1 MAILFRS
8 ASFLVGVLCMKYRR
22 RFQIIADI
30 ISVAENGAKKT
41 RIMYFANLSYKLLT
55 KYLEDTVKVGFIQ
68 ADDSGYKTTGK
79 GRLFLEKYAQF
90 SSKYSKFVND
100 LEALKFEMEVLERM
114 CTEGHNRSRS
124 NNSRRKISEIL
135 T

>member
-1 MAILFRS
+1 
-8 ASFLVGVLCMKYRR
+8 MKYRR

-68 ADDSGYKTTGK
+68 GDDSGYKTTGK
-79 GRLFLEKYAQF
+79 GRLFLEKYTQF
-90 SSKYSKFVND
+90 SSKYSKLVND